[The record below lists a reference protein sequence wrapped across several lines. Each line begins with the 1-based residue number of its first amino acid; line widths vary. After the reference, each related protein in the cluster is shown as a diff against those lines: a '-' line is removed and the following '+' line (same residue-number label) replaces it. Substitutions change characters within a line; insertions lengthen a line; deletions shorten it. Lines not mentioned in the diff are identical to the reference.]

1 MTTQHDPASPRKM
14 RLVRLMFAGM
24 ALASLAAG
32 LTLYIL
38 AERLGLDD
46 DTARYLATA
55 FLAAAVADALILHFW
70 DRIFTQKR

>member
-1 MTTQHDPASPRKM
+1 MQHDPASPRRM
-14 RLVRLMFAGM
+14 RIVRLMFVGM

-32 LTLYIL
+32 LALYTL

-55 FLAAAVADALILHFW
+55 FFAAAVVDALILYFW